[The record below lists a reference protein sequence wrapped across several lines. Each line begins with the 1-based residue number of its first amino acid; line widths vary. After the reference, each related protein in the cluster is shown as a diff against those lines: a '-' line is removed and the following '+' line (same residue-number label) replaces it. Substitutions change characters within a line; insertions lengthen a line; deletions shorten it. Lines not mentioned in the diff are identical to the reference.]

1 MSTSTVVK
9 VARYHL
15 VDRFSYTAFPWLILV
30 FDFAVLLT
38 ITASM
43 PPAPG
48 HFSSSGALGAI
59 FIFFFFLGVLS
70 MIRSLPFAFAIGV
83 SRRCYYAGT
92 VLLAVVLGA
101 VYGLA
106 LAVLQVIERA
116 TDGWGL
122 GMHFFQVAYI
132 LDGPWYLTWLTSFT
146 GLALLFVYGMW
157 FGLVYRRWN
166 IIGVSAF
173 GAAQV
178 TVVAAAV
185 VVAARADA
193 WPTLGRFFTT
203 LTAAGLTGL
212 LAALAIVLLTG
223 GYATMR
229 RVTV

>member
-1 MSTSTVVK
+1 MNLSTVVK

-15 VDRFSYTAFPWLILV
+15 VDRFSYTAFPWLILA
-30 FDFAVLLT
+30 FDFAVVLT

-48 HFSSSGALGAI
+48 QFAWSGALAAI
-59 FIFFFFLGVLS
+59 FIFFFFLGLLS
-70 MIRSLPFAFAIGV
+70 MVRSLPFAFAIGV
-83 SRRCYYAGT
+83 SRRAYYAGT
-92 VLLAVVLGA
+92 VLLAVALGA

-106 LAVLQVIERA
+106 LAVLQVLERA
-116 TDGWGL
+116 TDGWGVGL
-122 GMHFFQVAYI
+122 HFFQLAYI

-166 IIGVSAF
+166 VTGLLAF

-178 TVVAAAV
+178 TVVVAGVLAAA
-185 VVAARADA
+185 REDA
-193 WPTLGRFFTT
+193 WAALGQFFTT
-203 LTAAGLTGL
+203 LTAPGFTVL

-223 GYATMR
+223 GYAAMR

>member
-1 MSTSTVVK
+1 MNSSTVVK

-15 VDRFSYTAFPWLILV
+15 VDRFSYTAFPGGILA
-30 FDFAVLLT
+30 FDFAVVLT

-48 HFSSSGALGAI
+48 HFYSTGALSAI
-59 FIFFFFLGVLS
+59 FIFFSAMGVLS

-83 SRRCYYAGT
+83 SRRAYYAGT
-92 VLLAVVLGA
+92 VLLAAALSA

-106 LAVLQVIERA
+106 LAVLQLVERA
-116 TDGWGL
+116 TDGWGV

-132 LDGPWYLTWLTSFT
+132 LDGPWYLTWLTSFS

-166 IIGVSAF
+166 LVGLLAF

-178 TVVAAAV
+178 TVVAAG
-185 VVAARADA
+185 VVAATRADA
-193 WPTLGRFFTT
+193 WPALGRFFST
-203 LTAAGLTGL
+203 LAAPGFTGL
-212 LAALAIVLLTG
+212 LAALAIVLLAG